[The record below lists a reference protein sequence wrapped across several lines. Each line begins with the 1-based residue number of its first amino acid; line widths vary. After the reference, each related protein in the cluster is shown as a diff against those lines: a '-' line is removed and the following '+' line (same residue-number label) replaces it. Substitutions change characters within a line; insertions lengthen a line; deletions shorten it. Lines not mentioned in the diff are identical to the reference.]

1 MTQDTYG
8 RTHFLRSI
16 FFLTIAALAASF
28 GIGERAFG
36 EEPSAPSSKRVAVI
50 SMVGDILVQ
59 RQIGVTVFGNE
70 FEDYDAIELGLD
82 AAWEAKIRDAASGF
96 GPFEFVDVE
105 VDRAALLATYPKR
118 SSWINTWRHLRFKK
132 TRPIFTQIAAD
143 NQLDTIIVLGADAY
157 NVIEGVM
164 DIEGAGI
171 YTTKSL
177 GGKKSIYYLI
187 SQLAL
192 IDGATGMPIETAHL
206 TVGSRWTKNY
216 GGFPVVDAPEYLT
229 GKEYPS
235 YTAEEKEYLKSQLV
249 MLADPALPR
258 SLAKLFG
265 VEQSDEEEPADSDAS
280 VDAPLDEPSPEQS
293 PPAQN

>member
-1 MTQDTYG
+1 MTHQTYS
-8 RTHFLRSI
+8 RTIFLRVISC
-16 FFLTIAALAASF
+16 LTFSALTAWF
-28 GIGERAFG
+28 GVGGQAFG
-36 EEPSAPSSKRVAVI
+36 EETPAPPRKRVAVI

-70 FEDYDAIELGLD
+70 FEDYDATELSLD
-82 AAWEAKIRDAASGF
+82 AAWEAKLRDAASGF

-105 VDRAALLATYPKR
+105 FDRTALLATYPKR

-132 TRPIFTQIAAD
+132 TRPIFAQLAAD

-177 GGKKSIYYLI
+177 GGKNSIYYLI

-206 TVGSRWTKNY
+206 TVGSRWTKIY
-216 GGFPVVDAPEYLT
+216 GGFPVVDVPEALT

-235 YTAEEKEYLKSQLV
+235 YTAEEKEFLKSQLV
-249 MLADPALPR
+249 SLADPALPR
-258 SLAKLFG
+258 SFAKLFG
-265 VEQSDEEEPADSDAS
+265 VERPDEEKPADADTS
-280 VDAPLDEPSPEQS
+280 VEAPMDDPNPQLSPTDQD
-293 PPAQN
+293 